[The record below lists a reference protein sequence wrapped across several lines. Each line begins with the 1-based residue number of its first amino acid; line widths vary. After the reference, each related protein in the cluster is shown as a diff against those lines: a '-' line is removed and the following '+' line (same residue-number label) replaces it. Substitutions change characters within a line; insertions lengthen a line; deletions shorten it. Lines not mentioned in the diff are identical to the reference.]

1 MEDKVMRKKVGIF
14 LSLWLCISMILLPF
28 AGAHVNAAETNTV
41 TLNFDGASIED
52 GKVTFAV
59 DDVYKA
65 RVTLCTRDIG
75 MDSYTN
81 CPINENNMQIDLS
94 DKEYYLKATTV
105 LDVSSPDDLL
115 GISSVKLQLY
125 INDESYDISSN
136 PYVKLDT
143 SRFSGNLNF
152 RIEKVSTPPGP
163 GYPDDILIRGTYDG
177 YGMEIFLN
185 SARIGQESNQIQGTG
200 KGYASG
206 EINNLLGIQLA
217 FGDGDIGTVTVNGKA
232 ITLPEG
238 TKDRVEFTVAPAN
251 EYIIEVTKKPMV
263 MPRTI
268 IWSGDKADNMG
279 LKDYELLKNG
289 TVEII
294 EVKNPDGTS
303 SGLDN
308 VDQNAGSGY
317 ASIVPGSEVI
327 LRMIPEYGY
336 QLESTTINGQPLI
349 PLSDPSTYAYTMP
362 DENVHISGIFTKTE
376 DQIVINTDKVK
387 KALIRLDE
395 NEITSGNSR
404 LTIQDTVLTQQ
415 QLEAFKKAAGDYRI
429 AGYFDI
435 KLAQILY
442 KNTASNLWIKD
453 IETLK
458 KSAGVSL
465 QIQDDWEPENSE
477 LIVIHEKQDG
487 TYEVIPAAFDTAAQ
501 TVMFQTDG
509 FSNYAVAYKKI
520 ETTTEDN
527 SEVTTETSTED
538 SSEPTTANR
547 TEVTTEASSEI
558 TTETTTEITAEV
570 ETEATTGGTT
580 EVITE
585 DASETTADTTEV
597 TTQNTTE
604 DKTGRTTEERTRST
618 TEDQTE
624 IITESPSEHTTE
636 ITTGI
641 SEDTTTEDLTD
652 DRTEK
657 GSTESSEI
665 KSDNKTS
672 SPKTG
677 DDMNLAVLYILL
689 AVSGMGCLYTIR
701 KR

>member
-1 MEDKVMRKKVGIF
+1 M
-14 LSLWLCISMILLPF
+14 
-28 AGAHVNAAETNTV
+28 
-41 TLNFDGASIED
+41 
-52 GKVTFAV
+52 
-59 DDVYKA
+59 
-65 RVTLCTRDIG
+65 
-75 MDSYTN
+75 
-81 CPINENNMQIDLS
+81 
-94 DKEYYLKATTV
+94 
-105 LDVSSPDDLL
+105 
-115 GISSVKLQLY
+115 
-125 INDESYDISSN
+125 
-136 PYVKLDT
+136 
-143 SRFSGNLNF
+143 
-152 RIEKVSTPPGP
+152 
-163 GYPDDILIRGTYDG
+163 
-177 YGMEIFLN
+177 
-185 SARIGQESNQIQGTG
+185 
-200 KGYASG
+200 
-206 EINNLLGIQLA
+206 
-217 FGDGDIGTVTVNGKA
+217 
-232 ITLPEG
+232 
-238 TKDRVEFTVAPAN
+238 
-251 EYIIEVTKKPMV
+251 
-263 MPRTI
+263 
-268 IWSGDKADNMG
+268 
-279 LKDYELLKNG
+279 LKNG

-336 QLESTTINGQPLI
+336 QLESITINSQPLI

-404 LTIQDTVLTQQ
+404 LTIQDAVLTQQ
-415 QLEAFKKAAGDYRI
+415 QLGAFKKAAGDYRI

-465 QIQDDWEPENSE
+465 QMQADWKPENSE

-487 TYEVIPAAFDTAAQ
+487 TYEVIPATFDTAAQ

-527 SEVTTETSTED
+527 SEVTTETS
-538 SSEPTTANR
+538 
-547 TEVTTEASSEI
+547 
-558 TTETTTEITAEV
+558 
-570 ETEATTGGTT
+570 
-580 EVITE
+580 
-585 DASETTADTTEV
+585 TEV

-677 DDMNLAVLYILL
+677 DDMDLAVLYILL
-689 AVSGMGCLYTIR
+689 AVSGIGCLYTIR